1 MGPNLAYKGSFAK
14 CYAAASPGSDRV
26 DGRQAGR
33 SFMYD
38 HVCKIGAN
46 TRFTSIMHFKSRE
59 ARDFAL
65 QSGITEGMSMSC
77 DRMQDVMHSFQ
88 RPA

>member
-1 MGPNLAYKGSFAK
+1 
-14 CYAAASPGSDRV
+14 
-26 DGRQAGR
+26 
-33 SFMYD
+33 MYD

-77 DRMQDVMHSFQ
+77 DRMQDVMHSLQ